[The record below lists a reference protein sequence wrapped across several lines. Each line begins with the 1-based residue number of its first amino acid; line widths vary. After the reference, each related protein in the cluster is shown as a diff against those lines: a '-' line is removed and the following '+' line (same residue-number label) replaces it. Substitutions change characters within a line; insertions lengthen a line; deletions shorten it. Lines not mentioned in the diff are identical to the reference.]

1 MRIAIVGAGLVGL
14 ATAAGLARRGAQVEV
29 FERAGQDPPAGAG
42 ISLFPNSRKAMRRL
56 GLGDGFDR
64 LPHGPPSGTRT
75 AMRRRDGRIRF
86 SAPAPRDHGVRIFHR
101 HDLREF
107 LLESCDDVTF
117 HWGVTV
123 SVADDGDRLRR
134 ACLTVDGG
142 GGAPGGP
149 RTVGGWDLVIA
160 ADGLRSRTR
169 TVLGLDPGLRY
180 AGYTAWRGVTAD
192 PVDTGGTAGED
203 WAGEHRFGTVPLA
216 DGRVYWFAVASRP
229 AGETAVSR
237 GLDSEKDAVR
247 REFAG
252 WYETVGA
259 LIDATPEDAVL
270 RHDIHDLARPL
281 RVFHRGRVAVAG
293 DAAHAMTPDLGQGAG
308 AGFEDAAALCG
319 LVSGAGGDREDH
331 REGQDVVALLER
343 YSAQR
348 ARSAARVLL
357 ASRFMG
363 KVAHR
368 RRRTR

>member
-1 MRIAIVGAGLVGL
+1 MRIAIIGAGLVGL
-14 ATAAGLARRGAQVEV
+14 ATAAGLARHGAQVEV
-29 FERAGQDPPAGAG
+29 FERAGWEPPAGAG
-42 ISLFPNSRKAMRRL
+42 ISLFPNSRKAMHRL
-56 GLGDGFDR
+56 GVGDGFDR
-64 LPHGPPSGTRT
+64 LLHGPPPGTRT

-86 SAPAPRDHGVRIFHR
+86 SALAPRDHGVRMFHR
-101 HDLREF
+101 NDLREF
-107 LLESCDDVTF
+107 LLETCSDVTF
-117 HWGVTV
+117 HWGVTA
-123 SVADDGDRLRR
+123 SLADDGDRLRR
-134 ACLTVDGG
+134 ARLTVDGG
-142 GGAPGGP
+142 GGAPCGP
-149 RTVGGWDLVIA
+149 RTLGGWDLVIA

-180 AGYTAWRGVTAD
+180 AGYTAWRGVTEV

-229 AGETAVSR
+229 AGETAASR
-237 GLDSEKDAVR
+237 GFVSEKEAVR
-247 REFAG
+247 REFSG
-252 WYETVGA
+252 WYGTVGK
-259 LIDATPEDAVL
+259 LIDATPDDAVL

-281 RVFHRGRVAVAG
+281 KVFHRGRVALVG

-308 AGFEDAAALCG
+308 AGFEDAAALSD
-319 LVSGAGGDREDH
+319 LVSGTGGD
-331 REGQDVVALLER
+331 GPDVVALLKR

-368 RRRTR
+368 RRRTP